1 MDWRFGAAGFVVA
14 LGLVAGW
21 LHFGTLVAA
30 VLSALFL
37 VGLFGVSLAIDAYI
51 YDL

>member
-1 MDWRFGAAGFVVA
+1 MDWRLGAAGFVVT

-21 LHFGTLVAA
+21 LHFGTLVGA
-30 VLSALFL
+30 VLSAVFL
-37 VGLFGVSLAIDAYI
+37 IGLFGMSLAIDALV